1 MKNIRNR
8 TKTLPPLVRP
18 AFHRE
23 LNKLTM
29 ATLDDLE
36 RLCDMPERNETGQEV
51 EVIITPHTTG
61 YTLIAKDVP
70 FTLDVVDEN
79 EQPLVFRSIEQAL
92 DRLSEIPHLL
102 PMVKIDL
109 AAWGRV
115 H

>member
-1 MKNIRNR
+1 
-8 TKTLPPLVRP
+8 
-18 AFHRE
+18 
-23 LNKLTM
+23 M